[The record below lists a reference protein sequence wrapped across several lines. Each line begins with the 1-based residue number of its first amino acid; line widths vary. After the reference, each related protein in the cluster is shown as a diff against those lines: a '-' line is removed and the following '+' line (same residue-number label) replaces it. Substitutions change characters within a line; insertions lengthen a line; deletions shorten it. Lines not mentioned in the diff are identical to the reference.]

1 MGKGVVTIIYPVRDL
16 LQATRLYAALTGAGP
31 TVNEGDY
38 VGFSAGGVDVGLDA
52 GGHVAGMTGPMSFW
66 NVPDVLERLAELLD
80 AGWSM
85 DTPVRKAGGGR
96 MIATVR
102 DPDGNVVGLMQPG
115 PGA

>member
-1 MGKGVVTIIYPVRDL
+1 M
-16 LQATRLYAALTGAGP
+16 
-31 TVNEGDY
+31 NEGDY

-80 AGWSM
+80 AGWSL

-102 DPDGNVVGLMQPG
+102 DPDGNVVEFWSQDMARYAEGARADGRPG
-115 PGA
+115 TFENP